1 MNTEAKLSRTIV
13 LGLGN
18 PILGDDG
25 IGCSVAEFIGDRLQ
39 ENSGVTVLSTSV
51 SPIRL
56 IDEISGHHRLIII
69 DSITTGQAE
78 PGELLEIEFRK
89 QSAFPISAHHFS
101 IEQLQDIGRSLG
113 LPMPEYVKVYGIEIT
128 RPEVYESSISPALR
142 DLLPELAEEIIN
154 RELTNYLVHNFNA
167 SPRGEFAV

>member
-1 MNTEAKLSRTIV
+1 MPGGTMI

-25 IGCSVAEFIGDRLQ
+25 IGCSVAEFIGDSLDTD
-39 ENSGVTVLSTSV
+39 SGVTVLSASI

-56 IDEISGHHRLIII
+56 VDEISGHHRLIII

-89 QSAFPISAHHFS
+89 RSSFPISAHHFS
-101 IEQLQDIGRSLG
+101 IEQLQDIGTSLG
-113 LPMPEYVKVYGIEIT
+113 LSMPGYVKVYGIEII
-128 RPEVYESSISPALR
+128 RPEVYEGSISPALR
-142 DLLPELAEEIIN
+142 ELLPELAEEIIN
-154 RELTNYLVHNFNA
+154 RELTSCLVHTSNTTHREENL
-167 SPRGEFAV
+167 RHE